1 MLMVEME
8 RSWADL
14 TYEALVEIMK
24 RVGFE
29 ELYLGV
35 PLVCKAWRAASLDRG
50 CWKCVHMEPCFE
62 ARSETAAWWQPSF
75 EAKVDYMLKLAVDR
89 SAGCLL
95 ELSTRHCSNSALA
108 YLAARCSSVRL
119 VSVASSRGI
128 ADLSVCQLAKACPQL
143 EHLDVSECQSVTI
156 LSLEQVGLHCK
167 SLTVLKRNRFIG
179 DYDPARKSR
188 LPPEYSRTS
197 SPASADAEALVLANL
212 MPSLKHLELR
222 HSKLSDQGL
231 VSLIDGCSHLEYLDL
246 TGCSNLT
253 RRALDEATAR
263 LPNLKELRKSTTPVR
278 NMDVARYGHWQLYD
292 ERFQSGFFQ
301 F

>member
-1 MLMVEME
+1 MMEME

-29 ELYLGV
+29 ELYVGV

-50 CWKCVHMEPCFE
+50 CWERVHMEPCF
-62 ARSETAAWWQPSF
+62 RNRTETIAWWEPAF

-89 SAGCLL
+89 SAGSLL
-95 ELSTRHCSNSALA
+95 ELSTRHCSNSAVS
-108 YLAARCSSVRL
+108 YLASLCPSVRL
-119 VSVASSRGI
+119 ISVASSRGVTDSSI
-128 ADLSVCQLAKACPQL
+128 CQLAKACPQL
-143 EHLDVSECQSVTI
+143 EHLDVSECQNVTI
-156 LSLEQVGLHCK
+156 TSLEQIGLNCK
-167 SLTVLKRNRFIG
+167 SLMVLKRNRFIG

-197 SPASADAEALVLANL
+197 SPANADAEVLVIATL
-212 MPSLKHLELR
+212 MPNLQHLELR

-231 VSLIDGCSHLEYLDL
+231 VSLVDGCTNLEYLDL
-246 TGCSNLT
+246 TGCLNLT
-253 RRALDEATAR
+253 RRALDEAPAR
-263 LPNLKELRKSTTPVR
+263 LPNLKELHKSTTPVR
-278 NMDVARYGHWQLYD
+278 NVDVARYGHWQLYD
-292 ERFQSGFFQ
+292 ERLQSGFFQ

>member
-1 MLMVEME
+1 MEME

-29 ELYLGV
+29 ELYVAV
-35 PLVCKAWRAASLDRG
+35 PLVCKAWKAAALDPA
-50 CWKCVHMEPCFE
+50 CWERVHIEPCFR
-62 ARSETAAWWQPSF
+62 ARCESAAWWQPPF

-89 SAGCLL
+89 SMGSLL

-108 YLAARCSSVRL
+108 YLGSRCSSVRL
-119 VSVASSRGI
+119 ISVASSPGI
-128 ADLSVCQLAKACPQL
+128 TDPSICQIAKACRHL
-143 EHLDVSECQSVTI
+143 EHLDVSECQYVTSE
-156 LSLEQVGLHCK
+156 SLEQIGLNCK

-188 LPPEYSRTS
+188 LPLEYPRTS
-197 SPASADAEALVLANL
+197 STPANADAEVLVFSKL
-212 MPSLKHLELR
+212 MPNLKHLELR

-231 VSLIDGCSHLEYLDL
+231 VALVDGCSNLEYLDL

-263 LPNLKELRKSTTPVR
+263 LPNLKELRKLTTSAR
-278 NMDVARYGHWQLYD
+278 NPDTARYGHWQLYD